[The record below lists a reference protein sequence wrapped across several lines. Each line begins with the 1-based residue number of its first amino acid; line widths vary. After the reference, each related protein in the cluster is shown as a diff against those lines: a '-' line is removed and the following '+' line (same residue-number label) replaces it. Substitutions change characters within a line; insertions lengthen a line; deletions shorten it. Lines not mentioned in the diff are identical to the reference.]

1 MTRFEAKLK
10 WFLKLA
16 EGRDSH
22 FTTATM
28 SELITTIA
36 SSFWEAGEFAS
47 HTLLAEKDA
56 EIERLQDKL
65 TYINLEPC
73 AHCKES
79 EEAVE
84 RAIASRNYE
93 ADQRVSAE
101 KKVAIAVKGLG
112 LISMTADFCSIGRV
126 REYAEKALKE
136 MK

>member
-1 MTRFEAKLK
+1 MARICPFCNKVATQGHACKEGFEQTPLYALLK
-10 WFLKLA
+10 
-16 EGRDSH
+16 
-22 FTTATM
+22 
-28 SELITTIA
+28 
-36 SSFWEAGEFAS
+36 
-47 HTLLAEKDA
+47 EKEV

-65 TYINLEPC
+65 TYFNLEPC

-126 REYAEKALKE
+126 REYAEKTLVGIKE